1 MIATTPFWRK
11 STTTFL
17 SKWEY
22 PANSLQQNFSGRKIQ
37 FATEAHQF
45 ATEQELKSK
54 NIFDKNTMAHK
65 FNIGD
70 KVLISNDFYTG
81 KNPKLVPKF
90 ISVKTQI
97 DGTNV
102 VG

>member
-22 PANSLQQNFSGRKIQ
+22 PANSLQGNFSGRKIQ

-45 ATEQELKSK
+45 ATEQGLKSK
-54 NIFDKNTMAHK
+54 NNIDKNTMAHK

-70 KVLISNDFYTG
+70 KVLISNDFIINRVSWF
-81 KNPKLVPKF
+81 KSSLLLRIQSDSF
-90 ISVKTQI
+90 
-97 DGTNV
+97 TNINS
-102 VG
+102 